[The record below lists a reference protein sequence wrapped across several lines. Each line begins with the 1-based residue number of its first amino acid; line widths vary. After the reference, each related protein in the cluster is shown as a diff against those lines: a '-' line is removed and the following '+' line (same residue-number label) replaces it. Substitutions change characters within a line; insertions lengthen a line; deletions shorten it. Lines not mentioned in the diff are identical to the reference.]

1 MSSKQEIRNAFE
13 IELKNTPQY
22 QIVLNIK
29 SLIMDLIAT
38 PNIQP
43 LVIYNFESTQ
53 NQEERDIIKMCM
65 IVEFGFSTDN
75 MNENCCIIPMIKF
88 LKLNI

>member
-1 MSSKQEIRNAFE
+1 MSSKQEIKNAFE
-13 IELKNTPQY
+13 AELKNTPQY

-29 SLIMDLIAT
+29 NSIMQEIAT

-43 LVIYNFESTQ
+43 SVIYNYEIPQSK
-53 NQEERDIIKMCM
+53 EELNVIKMCM

-75 MNENCCIIPMIKF
+75 MNEFCAVIDMSKF
-88 LKLNI
+88 LD